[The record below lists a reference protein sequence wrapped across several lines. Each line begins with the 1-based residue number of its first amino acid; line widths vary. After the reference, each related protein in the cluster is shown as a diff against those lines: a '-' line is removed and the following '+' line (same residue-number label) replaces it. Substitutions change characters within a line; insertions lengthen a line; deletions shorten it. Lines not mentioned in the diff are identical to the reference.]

1 MRNGRRKPAL
11 VYKVTPNV
19 SLFANVAQSFMPQS
33 SIASYIGEL
42 PPEESTAYEVGAK
55 FDLLEG
61 ITANI
66 ALFDIHKRN
75 VLYTESIGDE
85 TVAKTAARC
94 VPRGWRWIWP
104 GQLPITSA

>member
-1 MRNGRRKPAL
+1 MRNGRRKPAW
-11 VYKVTPNV
+11 YKVTPNV
-19 SLFANVAQSFMPQS
+19 SLFIIARSFMPRS

-42 PPEESTAYEVGAK
+42 PPEESTSYEVGAK

-85 TVAKTAARC
+85 TVAKPRARC
-94 VPRGWRWIWP
+94 VPRAWKWIWRGP
-104 GQLPITSA
+104 